1 MFTLCYVQPSQRKN
15 IENMFTDTF
24 GVIYMERKRNL
35 IKLSA
40 TENKIAIETKLSS
53 LNYIS
58 FPVRFYDSQHN
69 VFSISGWSQI
79 LITFNLFFMEYPV
92 DFVCITLS
100 MLKVDN

>member
-1 MFTLCYVQPSQRKN
+1 MYVQPSHDGEEWGKCSQTLSVLCAER
-15 IENMFTDTF
+15 
-24 GVIYMERKRNL
+24 ERKRNL

-69 VFSISGWSQI
+69 VFSIIRNG
-79 LITFNLFFMEYPV
+79 TKF
-92 DFVCITLS
+92 
-100 MLKVDN
+100 

>member
-1 MFTLCYVQPSQRKN
+1 MVIRSTKSCWRRMEK
-15 IENMFTDTF
+15 MFTDTF
-24 GVIYMERKRNL
+24 GAICAERERKRNL

-69 VFSISGWSQI
+69 VISIIRNGAK
-79 LITFNLFFMEYPV
+79 F
-92 DFVCITLS
+92 
-100 MLKVDN
+100 